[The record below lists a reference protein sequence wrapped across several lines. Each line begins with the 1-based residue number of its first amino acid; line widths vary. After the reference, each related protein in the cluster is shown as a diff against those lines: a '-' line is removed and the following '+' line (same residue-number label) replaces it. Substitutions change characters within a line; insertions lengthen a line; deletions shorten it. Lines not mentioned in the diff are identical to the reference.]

1 MAAELEFVVV
11 DPRTQRFLCAT
22 SAAKYLGFTSDQRSA
37 AAFRSE
43 EEARSVVQPGWL
55 PYVQIVR
62 RPI

>member
-22 SAAKYLGFTSDQRSA
+22 STAKYLGFTSDKESA

-43 EEARSVVQPGWL
+43 EEARGVVQPGWL